1 MQGFLLNLFFECLYF
16 GSEFFDELK
25 LLHHL
30 QALTYV
36 AVCHSKGGLRQS
48 LKQKGNIF
56 NVENFDGMITMVIL
70 TAGTKH
76 SEGVRTVA
84 VHADEA
90 VGEHFIATSLGL
102 IMLLAN

>member
-1 MQGFLLNLFFECLYF
+1 MDMFFECLYF

-36 AVCHSKGGLRQS
+36 AVYYFKRGLRQS

-56 NVENFDGMITMVIL
+56 NVENFDGMVTMIIL
-70 TAGTKH
+70 TVRTKH
-76 SEGVRTVA
+76 SEGFRAVA

-90 VGEHFIATSLGL
+90 VGEHFIATFLGL
-102 IMLLAN
+102 IMLVAN